1 MRRRRRSSNAT
12 GASRSTTT
20 GRPTSSAATS
30 RPIIRRFGLGA
41 AAQREAVLAR
51 FGLIPSTAKTARSP
65 GSTVNARSETA
76 ATRSAFKNAF
86 AQRQWCIV
94 PAQCLYVPYY
104 AEGSKRAERW
114 RIRRVDRSPLSIA
127 GLWDRWVD
135 DNGSEVISFA
145 MLTINCDL
153 HPLLARF
160 DRRQT
165 DKGEPTE
172 KRTPVLLAE
181 EDFDE
186 WLDASPGARADLLRH
201 LRQGRPRRRAGA
213 VGDAPDDAADAAR
226 HDDLRLLTRGSAAP
240 VRAVRELGGLFR
252 REVVLGH
259 PLALG
264 QLDEL
269 LRVALQVELG
279 EPDREAADPFAGVLR
294 PLA

>member
-1 MRRRRRSSNAT
+1 MSSNFLAPT
-12 GASRSTTT
+12 PSELERDWGIALNDDWSTDVV
-20 GRPTSSAATS
+20 GGDYA
-30 RPIIRRFGLGA
+30 PIIRRFGLGA

-65 GSTVNARSETA
+65 GATVNARSETA
-76 ATRSAFKNAF
+76 ATRTAFKNAY

-135 DNGSEVISFA
+135 DNGREVVSFA

-160 DRRQT
+160 DRRLT

-186 WLDASPGARADLLRH
+186 WLDASPGRAPIYFGTF
-201 LRQGRPRRRAGA
+201 GR
-213 VGDAPDDAADAAR
+213 
-226 HDDLRLLTRGSAAP
+226 DDL
-240 VRAVRELGGLFR
+240 
-252 REVVLGH
+252 
-259 PLALG
+259 
-264 QLDEL
+264 D
-269 LRVALQVELG
+269 
-279 EPDREAADPFAGVLR
+279 ADPAPSATRRTTQLT
-294 PLA
+294 PLDTTISDL

>member
-1 MRRRRRSSNAT
+1 MSSNFLA
-12 GASRSTTT
+12 
-20 GRPTSSAATS
+20 PTSSELEREWGLALDDDWPADVAGGDYA
-30 RPIIRRFGLGA
+30 PIIRRFGLGA
-41 AAQREAVLAR
+41 AAQRQAVLAR
-51 FGLIPSTAKTARSP
+51 FGLIASTAKAMRSP
-65 GSTVNARSETA
+65 GSTVNARSENA
-76 ATRSAFKNAF
+76 ATRSAFKNAY

-135 DNGSEVISFA
+135 ENGGEVISFA

-160 DRRQT
+160 DRRLT

-186 WLDASPGARADLLRH
+186 WLDCSPGRAPIYF
-201 LRQGRPRRRAGA
+201 GTFGK
-213 VGDAPDDAADAAR
+213 
-226 HDDLRLLTRGSAAP
+226 DDLDAEPAPSSTRRTTQLT
-240 VRAVRELGGLFR
+240 
-252 REVVLGH
+252 
-259 PLALG
+259 PL
-264 QLDEL
+264 DSTIS
-269 LRVALQVELG
+269 
-279 EPDREAADPFAGVLR
+279 DF
-294 PLA
+294 